1 MLEHG
6 TLLSLAFTKSL
17 RARSG
22 KRGLPPWSIEAIQSE
37 LRALPVEE
45 RRKLMAFMV
54 VLEDEG
60 RADYAA
66 KLAQRID
73 DRSPDRWLTPEQCE
87 RELGL
92 SDEPK

>member
-1 MLEHG
+1 M
-6 TLLSLAFTKSL
+6 
-17 RARSG
+17 
-22 KRGLPPWSIEAIQSE
+22 SIEAIQRE

-45 RRKLMAFMV
+45 RRKLLAFMV

-60 RADYAA
+60 RPDYATM
-66 KLAQRID
+66 LARRID

-92 SDEPK
+92 SDKDK

>member
-1 MLEHG
+1 M
-6 TLLSLAFTKSL
+6 
-17 RARSG
+17 
-22 KRGLPPWSIEAIQSE
+22 SIEAIQSE
-37 LRALPVEE
+37 LRALPAEE

-73 DRSPDRWLTPEQCE
+73 DQSPDRWLTPEQCE

>member
-1 MLEHG
+1 M
-6 TLLSLAFTKSL
+6 
-17 RARSG
+17 
-22 KRGLPPWSIEAIQSE
+22 SIELIQRE
-37 LRALPVEE
+37 LRALPAEE

-66 KLAQRID
+66 QLAKRMD
-73 DRSPDRWLTPEQCE
+73 DRSPNRWLTPEQCE
-87 RELGL
+87 SELGL